1 MNKVDELIEKY
12 FEGDTSLQE
21 EKLIR
26 KYFENGDIRPKH
38 QAYAPMFGF
47 FTQER
52 KTVSIPVR
60 KKKKLPLFAWASIAA
75 SIVLVLSVRIFFW
88 PEQGTN
94 VSVVYVNG
102 VKISDSQTI
111 NAQALNS
118 IQSVS
123 HIDEET
129 VNSQIG
135 ILDSFTE

>member
-1 MNKVDELIEKY
+1 MNMMDDLIEKY
-12 FEGDTSLQE
+12 FEGETSLQE

-26 KYFENGDIRPKH
+26 EYFENGNIQERH

-47 FTQER
+47 LTQER
-52 KTVSIPVR
+52 KKVSVTAR

-75 SIVLVLSVRIFFW
+75 SIVLLLSVRIFLSSQ
-88 PEQGTN
+88 QGTN

-111 NAQALNS
+111 NKQALNS

-123 HIDEET
+123 HLDTET

>member
-1 MNKVDELIEKY
+1 MNNMDELIEKY
-12 FEGDTSLQE
+12 FEGETSLQE

-26 KYFENGDIRPKH
+26 EYFERGDIQEKH
-38 QAYAPMFGF
+38 RAYAPMFGF
-47 FTQER
+47 FAEER
-52 KTVSIPVR
+52 QKTSPPAR
-60 KKKKLPLFAWASIAA
+60 KKKKLPLFVRASIAA
-75 SIVLVLSVRIFFW
+75 SIALVLSVRIFFW
-88 PEQGTN
+88 SEQRTN

>member
-1 MNKVDELIEKY
+1 MGMDKLIEKY
-12 FEGDTSLQE
+12 FEGETSLQE

-26 KYFENGDIRPKH
+26 EYFEGGDIEKKH
-38 QAYAPMFGF
+38 QAYAPMFAF
-47 FTQER
+47 FTQEQKKVAVPLSR
-52 KTVSIPVR
+52 
-60 KKKKLPLFAWASIAA
+60 KKKLPMFVWASIAA

-88 PEQGTN
+88 SEQGAD

-102 VKISDSQTI
+102 VRISDSQTI